1 MIRLIPQGKQI
12 HLTERIFPY
21 HETDEKANV
30 MSFLIILAPSLDLLS
45 ITVKTIRDKIVSFA
59 PTFRTT

>member
-1 MIRLIPQGKQI
+1 MIRLIRKENKFTLRNGFSRP
-12 HLTERIFPY
+12 

-45 ITVKTIRDKIVSFA
+45 ILLKTNSNKIVFLCSHI
-59 PTFRTT
+59 RTI